1 MRISIKLL
9 AAALCVFAAA
19 PAAAADDYPNRP
31 IRWVSPWPAGGTNDI
46 LSRMIARQ
54 LETRLGQ
61 PIIVDNRAGAAG
73 TIGSD
78 FTAKS
83 APDGYIITL
92 GSTPTHAT
100 ARVAYPNLPYNPL
113 TDFEP
118 ITRAGTLPNVLVVR
132 PTLEVK
138 SVAELIAHAKA
149 NPGKLNFYS
158 SGIGSSQHLS
168 GELFKKMAGLDVQHV
183 PYKGQALGF
192 TDLLAGRIDFAFDN
206 ITPLLPYIQNG
217 QVRALAVSTANRSP
231 ALPDTPTVAE
241 AGLPGYDAAVWF
253 GVFAPR
259 GVPAAI
265 LDKLNAAIVDS
276 LKSPELAK
284 RLSELGVQDV
294 GSTRAE
300 FGAFYRH
307 DIEKWNDLIKSAGI
321 APN

>member
-1 MRISIKLL
+1 MRMSIKLL
-9 AAALCVFAAA
+9 AAALCIFAAA
-19 PAAAADDYPNRP
+19 PALAADDYPNRP

-83 APDGYIITL
+83 APDGYTITL

-300 FGAFYRH
+300 FGAFYRR

>member
-9 AAALCVFAAA
+9 AAALYVFAAG
-19 PAAAADDYPNRP
+19 PALAADDYPNRP

-83 APDGYIITL
+83 APDGYTITL

-168 GELFKKMAGLDVQHV
+168 GELFKTMAGLDVQHV

-265 LDKLNAAIVDS
+265 LDKLNATIVDS

-300 FGAFYRH
+300 FGAFYRR

>member
-9 AAALCVFAAA
+9 AAALYVFAAG
-19 PAAAADDYPNRP
+19 PALAADDYPNRP

-83 APDGYIITL
+83 APDGYTITL

-265 LDKLNAAIVDS
+265 LDKLNATIVDS

-300 FGAFYRH
+300 FAAFYRR